1 MTETALARIN
11 LTALQ
16 HNLSTIRTQ
25 APASRLL
32 AVIKANAYG
41 HGLVPIARAL
51 TGADG
56 IGVARAEEAAILR
69 DAGIVSPI
77 LLLEGVTDPSE
88 LVALGAH
95 RIDLV
100 VHCEEQL
107 RMLELA
113 DATDAFRVWLKIDT
127 GMHRLGLA
135 ADSIADVYQRLRL
148 ARSVAGTMVLMTH
161 FANAG
166 DKASGTTAEQLA
178 AFRKCAG
185 PYDCELSAA
194 NSAGLF
200 GCPDSR
206 LDWIRPGLALY
217 GASPFCGGQ
226 AAALGLRPVM
236 TFQTGLIAVKSVPT
250 GGSVGYGGTW
260 TAQKET
266 RIGIA
271 AVGYGDGYLRA
282 LTTDTPVLVNDKR
295 TRVLGCNSMDMI
307 AVDLTDGA
315 DAEIGDPVVL
325 WGEGLP
331 VEEVAEHGGTIP
343 YELLGSVAERVK
355 REYVSDG

>member
-1 MTETALARIN
+1 MIETASARIN

-16 HNLSTIRTQ
+16 HNLSTIRQQ

-51 TGADG
+51 DRADG
-56 IGVARAEEAAILR
+56 FGVARVEEATTLR
-69 DAGIVSPI
+69 DAGIASPI

-88 LVALGAH
+88 LETLGRH

-107 RMLELA
+107 RMLELS
-113 DATDAFRVWLKIDT
+113 DATDAFKVWLKIDT
-127 GMHRLGLA
+127 GMHRLGWA
-135 ADSIADVYQRLRL
+135 ADNVADVYQRLTA
-148 ARSVAGTMVLMTH
+148 ARSAAGSVVLMTH
-161 FANAG
+161 FADAG
-166 DKASGTTAEQLA
+166 DKASATTEEQLSV
-178 AFRKCAG
+178 FCKCAR

-200 GCPDSR
+200 GCPGSH

-217 GASPFCGGQ
+217 GASPFYDDQ
-226 AAALGLRPVM
+226 AGSLGLRPVM
-236 TFQTGLIAVKSVPT
+236 TFQTGLIAVKSVPA
-250 GGSVGYGGTW
+250 GGRVGYGGTW

-282 LTTDTPVLVNDKR
+282 LTTDTPVLVNGQR
-295 TRVLGCNSMDMI
+295 TRTLGCNSMDMMAI
-307 AVDLTDGA
+307 DLSDVA
-315 DAEIGDPVVL
+315 AAKIGDPVVL
-325 WGEGLP
+325 WGERLP
-331 VEEVAEHGGTIP
+331 VEEVSAHGGTIP
-343 YELLGSVAERVK
+343 YELLANVAERVK
-355 REYVSDG
+355 REYVSDS

>member
-1 MTETALARIN
+1 MIETASARIN

-51 TGADG
+51 AGADG
-56 IGVARAEEAAILR
+56 FGVARAEEAIMLR
-69 DAGIVSPI
+69 DAGIESPI
-77 LLLEGVTDPSE
+77 LLLEGVTDLSE
-88 LVALGAH
+88 LDSLGAH

-135 ADSIADVYQRLRL
+135 ADKVADIYQRLTA
-148 ARSVAGTMVLMTH
+148 ARSVAGSIVLMTH
-161 FANAG
+161 FADAG
-166 DKASGTTAEQLA
+166 DKPSATTEEQLA
-178 AFRKCAG
+178 VFSKCAD
-185 PYDCELSAA
+185 PYGCQLSAA

-200 GCPDSR
+200 GCRDSH

-217 GASPFCGGQ
+217 GASPFYDGQ
-226 AAALGLRPVM
+226 AGALGLRPVM
-236 TFQTGLIAVKSVPT
+236 TFQAGLIAVKSVPA
-250 GGSVGYGGTW
+250 GGRVGYGGTW
-260 TAQKET
+260 TAPKET
-266 RIGIA
+266 RMGIA

-282 LTTDTPVLVNDKR
+282 LTTDTPVLVNGRR

-307 AVDLTDGA
+307 AVDLSDVV
-315 DAEIGDPVVL
+315 DAKIGDPVVL

-331 VEEVAEHGGTIP
+331 VEEVAAHGGTIP
-343 YELLGSVAERVK
+343 YELLASVAERVR
-355 REYVSDG
+355 REYVSDS